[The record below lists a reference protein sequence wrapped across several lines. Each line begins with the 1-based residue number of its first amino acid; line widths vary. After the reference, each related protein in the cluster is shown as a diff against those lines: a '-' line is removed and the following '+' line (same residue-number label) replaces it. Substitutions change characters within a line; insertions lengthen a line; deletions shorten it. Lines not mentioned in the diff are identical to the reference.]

1 MCLEAR
7 VIMKKI
13 VFFDVDGTLVTRNN
27 HIPKSTKRAIKT
39 LKKNDILP
47 VVATGRAPVLV
58 REIVE
63 TLEIDTYIAMNGQYI
78 VHKGEVIYQNAIPI
92 KLVDQ
97 VVKFAVERK
106 DGIVLSTA
114 DEIIANSA
122 ISLVNRG
129 YLYMFL
135 KGLLGI
141 IPNRIKVKMW
151 NRMMSKAP
159 EREAYMNKEIFMM
172 NINANSKE
180 QVAYERAFGDV
191 LAFTR
196 ANEMA
201 MDIINKETSKATGI
215 EKLAEELG
223 VSIDN
228 TYAFGDGLNDLEML
242 QKVGTGV
249 AMENGY
255 DELKL
260 AADMITDS
268 VFSDGIEKGL
278 RQLELI

>member
-1 MCLEAR
+1 
-7 VIMKKI
+7 MKKI

-27 HIPKSTKRAIKT
+27 HIPKSTKKAINT
-39 LKKNDILP
+39 LKKNGILP

-63 TLEIDTYIAMNGQYI
+63 TLDIDTYIAMNGQYI
-78 VHKGEVIYQNAIPI
+78 VHKGEVIYQNVIPI
-92 KLVDQ
+92 ELVDQ
-97 VVKFAVERK
+97 VVNFAVDRK

-159 EREAYMNKEIFMM
+159 ERETYMNKEIFMM

-215 EKLAEELG
+215 EKITEELG

-242 QKVGTGV
+242 QRVGTGV

-278 RQLELI
+278 KQLGLI

>member
-1 MCLEAR
+1 
-7 VIMKKI
+7 MKKI

-27 HIPKSTKRAIKT
+27 HIPKSTKRAIKA
-39 LKKNDILP
+39 LKSNGILP

-63 TLEIDTYIAMNGQYI
+63 ILDIDTFIAMNGQYI
-78 VHKGEVIYQNAIPI
+78 VHEGKVLYKNSIPI
-92 KLVDQ
+92 DLVDQ
-97 VVKFAVERK
+97 VVNFAVDRK

-141 IPNRIKVKMW
+141 IPDRIQVKMW

-159 EREAYMNKEIFMM
+159 EREAYINKEIFMM
-172 NINANSKE
+172 NINANQKE
-180 QVAYERAFGDV
+180 QIAYEKAFGDV

-201 MDIINKETSKATGI
+201 MDIISKETSKATGI
-215 EKLAEELG
+215 EKLAKELG
-223 VSIDN
+223 VSVEN

-242 QKVGTGV
+242 QQVGTGV
-249 AMENGY
+249 AMDNGY
-255 DELKL
+255 EELKE
-260 AADMITDS
+260 AADMVTDS
-268 VFSDGIEKGL
+268 VFTDGIEKGL
-278 RQLELI
+278 KKLGLI

>member
-27 HIPKSTKRAIKT
+27 HIPKSTKKAINT
-39 LKKNDILP
+39 LKKNGILP

-63 TLEIDTYIAMNGQYI
+63 TLDIDTYIAMNGQYI
-78 VHKGEVIYQNAIPI
+78 VHKGEVIYQNPIPI
-92 KLVDQ
+92 ELVDQ
-97 VVKFAVERK
+97 VVNFAVDRK

-278 RQLELI
+278 KQLGLI

>member
-1 MCLEAR
+1 
-7 VIMKKI
+7 MKKI

-27 HIPKSTKRAIKT
+27 HIPKSTKRAINT
-39 LKKNDILP
+39 LKKNGILP

-63 TLEIDTYIAMNGQYI
+63 TLDIDTYIAMNGQYI

-191 LAFTR
+191 LAFTDR
-196 ANEMA
+196 
-201 MDIINKETSKATGI
+201 K
-215 EKLAEELG
+215 
-223 VSIDN
+223 
-228 TYAFGDGLNDLEML
+228 
-242 QKVGTGV
+242 
-249 AMENGY
+249 
-255 DELKL
+255 
-260 AADMITDS
+260 S
-268 VFSDGIEKGL
+268 VV
-278 RQLELI
+278 